1 MTMKLRVEHTTHYQ
15 YDSPVRYALQQ
26 VKLTPKERPGQQLIH
41 DWTIAIEGGT
51 QQLHYTDHHGNGV
64 DLITVQGGASELV
77 IRCRGEVEL
86 EAWDGVIGAHRGA
99 MPLWTFLRRT
109 PLTRPGRGVRA
120 LVSSLGRDYASDIQ
134 RAHALSALILE
145 KLPYRLGLTD
155 AETTAEAA
163 LAGERGECQ
172 DHTHIFLSAMRQL
185 GHPARYVS
193 GYLMMDDR
201 THQDA
206 THAWAE
212 AHFDNIGWI
221 GFDVSNGHSPDRR
234 YIRVATGLD
243 YRDAAPVRG
252 MRYGAAQEN
261 LVVQLQ
267 VQQ

>member
-1 MTMKLRVEHTTHYQ
+1 MHGYNAFADNGNPMDGHGHGTHCAGVVGATGLVDVVATVPAVVWVLAAVRRGRV
-15 YDSPVRYALQQ
+15 
-26 VKLTPKERPGQQLIH
+26 
-41 DWTIAIEGGT
+41 
-51 QQLHYTDHHGNGV
+51 GV
-64 DLITVQGGASELV
+64 DLIAVDGGARELV
-77 IRCRGEVEL
+77 IRCTGEVEL
-86 EAWDGVIGAHRGA
+86 VTWDGVIGPHRGP
-99 MPLWTFLRRT
+99 MPLWGFLRRT

-120 LVSSLGRDYASDIQ
+120 LVSSLGRDFASDIE

-145 KLPYRLGLTD
+145 KLPYRIGVTD

-163 LAGERGECQ
+163 LAGEGGVCQ
-172 DHTHIFLSAMRQL
+172 DHAHIFISAMRQL

-193 GYLMMDDR
+193 GYLMMNDR